1 MLNEAAIRRVVGGT
15 DVMRGQLQHIVQ
27 IASRPHIN
35 VQVLPFRAGAHPAM
49 DGSFII
55 LGFPEAPDPDVV
67 YLESQTGSL
76 YLEKLPEVDRYQ
88 AMFNHLVAKALG
100 PEESVSLIDQVA
112 AEMA

>member
-1 MLNEAAIRRVVGGT
+1 
-15 DVMRGQLQHIVQ
+15 
-27 IASRPHIN
+27 
-35 VQVLPFRAGAHPAM
+35 M

-100 PEESVSLIDQVA
+100 PDESVNLIAQVA
-112 AEMA
+112 ADLA